1 MEKHRQKG
9 AERMTEK
16 MEGRNPLVQL
26 SSWNTQKAY
35 LIILYPDHNTQVEMP
50 IWAGLGAFTTYH
62 YFHS

>member
-1 MEKHRQKG
+1 
-9 AERMTEK
+9 MTEK